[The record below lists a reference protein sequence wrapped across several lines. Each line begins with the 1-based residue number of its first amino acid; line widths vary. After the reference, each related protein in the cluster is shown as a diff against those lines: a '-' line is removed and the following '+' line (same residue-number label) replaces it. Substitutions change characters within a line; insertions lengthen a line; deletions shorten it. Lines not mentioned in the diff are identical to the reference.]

1 MRSRTAWGPA
11 VHVALALAAL
21 VMIVPLVWI
30 VLTAFKERNEVFS
43 QIPQWLPAHPTFTN
57 FFGVLDAMPFWQYYW
72 NTIAVSFGLLAI
84 QLVTVTLAVGMRQM
98 AVRRAIVKRLSS
110 VETLGSTSVICSEY
124 GTAAATRAWALT
136 IRDAAMSSMA
146 RVIFF
151 VARTLRMRSLRI
163 RS

>member
-1 MRSRTAWGPA
+1 MRSRIAWSPA

-84 QLVTVTLAVGMRQM
+84 GERDDHCLIGQLQA
-98 AVRRAIVKRLSS
+98 RAN
-110 VETLGSTSVICSEY
+110 
-124 GTAAATRAWALT
+124 
-136 IRDAAMSSMA
+136 
-146 RVIFF
+146 F
-151 VARTLRMRSLRI
+151 
-163 RS
+163 